1 MKTKYIVMMFMI
13 FQEKPVKTQVNIN
26 SNYTNKQENCIIYNF
41 PSIELCGD
49 NIPKYID
56 DTIYK
61 NRQID
66 LRFLYFLFI
75 IITILMLIINTY
87 KLLIIIMN
95 SY

>member
-1 MKTKYIVMMFMI
+1 MKTKYIVMIFMI

-56 DTIYK
+56 DKIYK
-61 NRQID
+61 NRQKD
-66 LRFLYFLFI
+66 LTLWYFLFI
-75 IITILMLIINTY
+75 IIIILVIIIN
-87 KLLIIIMN
+87 
-95 SY
+95 SYYNQ